1 MTTVTQNGPGW
12 KKFNFVNLLSFRWI
26 TWFKIQVKQTRPNVD
41 PLMHGC
47 EGWGGIFIHFLG
59 FQTLI
64 IILKLYRV
72 CNLLQFSPSS
82 NWLVFLWHS
91 YGCCKCQCVCESFG
105 HLCDTEALWQ
115 EITKFCPKIHL
126 KSGKSFGLDCF
137 SHFSQ
142 FSQNV
147 KVSQVYVFL
156 HLPRNNHGWNKC
168 LCEFYSLFS
177 PSSGWIIM
185 AIFYV
190 EWELWKI

>member
-1 MTTVTQNGPGW
+1 MDRALEW
-12 KKFNFVNLLSFRWI
+12 KKFNFVNSFSSRWI

-41 PLMHGC
+41 HLSAWW
-47 EGWGGIFIHFLG
+47 WGGWIFIHFLG

-105 HLCDTEALWQ
+105 HLCDTEPLWQ

-126 KSGKSFGLDCF
+126 KSGTLHNLLVLKVFTFLTILTKCKNVSSICF
-137 SHFSQ
+137 
-142 FSQNV
+142 
-147 KVSQVYVFL
+147 
-156 HLPRNNHGWNKC
+156 
-168 LCEFYSLFS
+168 FYKFR
-177 PSSGWIIM
+177 
-185 AIFYV
+185 
-190 EWELWKI
+190 

>member
-1 MTTVTQNGPGW
+1 MW
-12 KKFNFVNLLSFRWI
+12 KKFDFVNLLSFRWI
-26 TWFKIQVKQTRPNVD
+26 TWFMIQVKQTRPNVD
-41 PLMHGC
+41 PLMHGD

-147 KVSQVYVFL
+147 KVSQVYIFFYTCQEKLSTIMDEISACASSIAYFL
-156 HLPRNNHGWNKC
+156 QVQV
-168 LCEFYSLFS
+168 ELFL
-177 PSSGWIIM
+177 